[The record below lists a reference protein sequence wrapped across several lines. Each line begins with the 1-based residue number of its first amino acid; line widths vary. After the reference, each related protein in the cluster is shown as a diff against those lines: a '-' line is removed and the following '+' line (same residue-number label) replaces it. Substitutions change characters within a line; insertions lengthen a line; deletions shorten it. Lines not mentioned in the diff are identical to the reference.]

1 MHMDERKK
9 LDSKAQRC
17 VHVFLRYGSRTK
29 GYRLYDASRCR
40 VIHSRDVSFNE
51 STRGFEI
58 EKESVKDK
66 EPQVVPLDG
75 MEQTI
80 DDDSNQ
86 SDEAT
91 PNEAVN
97 QTEPEPAPTLR
108 RSTRESK
115 LPDRY
120 GVWVNTTTTLSPDL
134 LTVCDALNSSEQKEW

>member
-1 MHMDERKK
+1 
-9 LDSKAQRC
+9 
-17 VHVFLRYGSRTK
+17 
-29 GYRLYDASRCR
+29 
-40 VIHSRDVSFNE
+40 
-51 STRGFEI
+51 
-58 EKESVKDK
+58 
-66 EPQVVPLDG
+66 

-97 QTEPEPAPTLR
+97 QIEPEPAPTLW

-120 GVWVNTTTTLSPDL
+120 GVWVNTTTTLSTDP